1 MPKKPVGGRG
11 KRENYSTTVIRVP
24 LPILAEVLFLIEQFH
39 KERKAK
45 KPVADLKEPRSR
57 YRQMHIEEFLDINPD

>member
-11 KRENYSTTVIRVP
+11 KRENYSTSVIRVP
-24 LPILAEVLFLIEQFH
+24 DLIKAEILFVIEQFH

-45 KPVADLKEPRSR
+45 KPVARK
-57 YRQMHIEEFLDINPD
+57 